1 MRSKINILG
10 SPVNNCEDS
19 IVSQLKEDKKNV
31 KRLKKDDNRSD
42 NKTNIN
48 HVIIGIKVYMDNDE
62 LKYIKDLI
70 FFFFT

>member
-10 SPVNNCEDS
+10 SPVNNCEDN

-62 LKYIKDLI
+62 LKYCILKI
-70 FFFFT
+70 